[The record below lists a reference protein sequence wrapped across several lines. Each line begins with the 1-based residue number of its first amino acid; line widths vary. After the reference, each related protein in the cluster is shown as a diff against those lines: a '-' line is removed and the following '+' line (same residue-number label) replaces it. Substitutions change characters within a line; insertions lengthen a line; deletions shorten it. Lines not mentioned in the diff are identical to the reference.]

1 MSQKSQFIRE
11 HRKTQRVFARS
22 NKEKK
27 LQVVISSHSPI
38 LIRDMP
44 SEAIKL
50 YITNSQGRFEVK
62 ENVDYREAFYDLEDC
77 VSDKKIIFCEDF
89 AAKIL

>member
-1 MSQKSQFIRE
+1 
-11 HRKTQRVFARS
+11 
-22 NKEKK
+22 
-27 LQVVISSHSPI
+27 
-38 LIRDMP
+38 MP